1 MLKRILLIKITLL
14 LLLLILN
21 AIFPD
26 VMLLFPFFVGYCL
39 PLKHKT
45 GFKRYLNFSI
55 VFLIIFS
62 TIYIISNSL
71 SSNSKIMFY
80 PKVYNFVDFVFY
92 LPLSIFLLL
101 CLKYIYKY
109 SISYLDVSIH
119 IFGILIINYLAEPL
133 ANNIIIKENFSTFTM
148 SLHLLFI
155 FHSLYCIWKVDQA
168 LIEKTQ

>member
-1 MLKRILLIKITLL
+1 MKITLL
-14 LLLLILN
+14 ILLLILSS
-21 AIFPD
+21 IIPD
-26 VMLLFPFFVGYCL
+26 SWFVFPFFVGYCL

-45 GFKRYLNFSI
+45 GFKRYLNLSLNLSI

-62 TIYIISNSL
+62 TIYIISNYL

-80 PKVYNFVDFVFY
+80 PKVYNFVDFVLY

-101 CLKYIYKY
+101 ALKYIYKY

-119 IFGILIINYLAEPL
+119 IFGILVINYLAEPL
-133 ANNIIIKENFSTFTM
+133 ANIIIVRGHLGTFTM

-155 FHSLYCIWKVDQA
+155 FHSLYCI
-168 LIEKTQ
+168 